1 MDTGKYKLNRT
12 EFGRPE
18 NRGNVPSSSEAK
30 ALMKDWVKNEKL
42 QLHMIQVG
50 EVLYQWALQ
59 KEGLPEDEALKWKA
73 AGILH
78 DADWDQW
85 PDQHCRKIIEHLE
98 NENTDPDVIRAIASH
113 SPAYFGVDPVSRL
126 DHMIYAVDELSGFV
140 HAVSLVR
147 PEAYE
152 GMSAKSVNKK
162 LKTPA
167 FAAQVSREE
176 IRDGSERA
184 GLELSELISFIIDAQ
199 RNVKLEKPV

>member
-1 MDTGKYKLNRT
+1 MDINKLKLNKT
-12 EFGRPE
+12 EFGKPE
-18 NRGNVPSSSEAK
+18 NKGNVPSAADAE

-42 QLHMIQVG
+42 QLHMMQVG
-50 EVLYQWALQ
+50 EVLYQWAIK
-59 KEGLPEDEALKWKA
+59 KEGLSEKEAIKWKA

-85 PDQHCRKIIEHLE
+85 PEQHCRKIIEHLE
-98 NENTDPDVIRAIASH
+98 NENTDPDVIHAIASH
-113 SPAYFGVDPVSRL
+113 SPSYFGVDPVSRL

-152 GMSAKSVNKK
+152 GMKVKSVNKK
-162 LKTPA
+162 LKSAA

-176 IRDGSERA
+176 IRDGAERA
-184 GLELSELISFIIDAQ
+184 GLELSELISFIIGTQ
-199 RNVKLEKPV
+199 KNVTI

>member
-1 MDTGKYKLNRT
+1 MDISKLKLNRT
-12 EFGRPE
+12 EFGKAE
-18 NRGNVPSSSEAK
+18 NRGNVPSAADAE

-42 QLHMIQVG
+42 QLHMMQVG
-50 EVLYQWALQ
+50 EVLYRWALQ
-59 KEGLPEDEALKWKA
+59 KEGLPEDEALKWRV

-85 PDQHCRKIIEHLE
+85 PEQHCRKIIEHLE
-98 NENTDPDVIRAIASH
+98 NENTDPEVIRAIASH
-113 SPAYFGVDPVSRL
+113 SPNYFGVDPVSRL

-152 GMSAKSVNKK
+152 GMKPKSVNKK
-162 LKTPA
+162 LKSAA

-176 IRDGSERA
+176 IQDGAERA
-184 GLELSELISFIIDAQ
+184 GLDLSELISFIIDVQASV
-199 RNVKLEKPV
+199 NL